1 MLDVK
6 QIREDFPILNTR
18 QHGCPLIYLDNA
30 ATMQMPQPVLEH
42 PYVAKRAQN
51 SKEYLEGNSAT

>member
-18 QHGCPLIYLDNA
+18 QHGCPLIGA
-30 ATMQMPQPVLEH
+30 AGISL
-42 PYVAKRAQN
+42 
-51 SKEYLEGNSAT
+51 S

>member
-6 QIREDFPILNTR
+6 QIREDFPVLNTW

-30 ATMQMPQPVLEH
+30 ATMQMPQPRKATVS
-42 PYVAKRAQN
+42 A
-51 SKEYLEGNSAT
+51 SATV

>member
-18 QHGCPLIYLDNA
+18 A
-30 ATMQMPQPVLEH
+30 AWLPPDLPGQRRYYADAAAGIGAAGISL
-42 PYVAKRAQN
+42 
-51 SKEYLEGNSAT
+51 S

>member
-30 ATMQMPQPVLEH
+30 ATMQMPQPVLE
-42 PYVAKRAQN
+42 
-51 SKEYLEGNSAT
+51 